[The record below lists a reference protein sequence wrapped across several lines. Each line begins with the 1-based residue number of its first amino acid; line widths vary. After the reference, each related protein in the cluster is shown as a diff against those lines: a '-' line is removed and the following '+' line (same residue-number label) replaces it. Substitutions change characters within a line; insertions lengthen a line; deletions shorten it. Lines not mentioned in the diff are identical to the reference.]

1 MREGWQETERLIRPL
16 RFFVSKYVIA
26 KFAVLITGSDFPAT
40 IRLPESFGRSKM
52 PVMELKLIRII
63 FLISGTGLL
72 LVNLIGTFFFKPLQP
87 PDEGIPGYD
96 YPLRD
101 APELEEIA
109 VSPPEIGT
117 IADLEEIN
125 EIVFERIFHTDKR
138 KYSFTENYLLY
149 LGGFFH
155 EYISSPQNPKA
166 IIKGGGGL
174 CNEISAVLRHILRK
188 AGVPARYIGLQGHV
202 ALEVKIEDE
211 WVVADPDYGVVY
223 AYSLAE
229 LEESGD
235 EIIPGVLEE
244 AGYPD
249 EMIEQVVEVF
259 LDSDENVILPAGR
272 ELSLRL
278 SLIEKTAGYLKWLIP
293 AGLLFLG
300 IAGAARKKV

>member
-1 MREGWQETERLIRPL
+1 MFFMKNL
-16 RFFVSKYVIA
+16 RFK
-26 KFAVLITGSDFPAT
+26 PAWT
-40 IRLPESFGRSKM
+40 ILSAAGA
-52 PVMELKLIRII
+52 
-63 FLISGTGLL
+63 GLL
-72 LVNLIGTFFFKPLQP
+72 LVNLFGIFFFRPLEP
-87 PDEGIPGYD
+87 PDEGIPGYHYLVGD
-96 YPLRD
+96 VSELR
-101 APELEEIA
+101 EIIA
-109 VSPPEIGT
+109 EPPEIET
-117 IADLEEIN
+117 IEDLEEIN
-125 EIVFERIFHTDKR
+125 VIVFERIFHTDRR

-166 IIKGGGGL
+166 IIRGGGGL

-188 AGVPARYIGLQGHV
+188 AGVPARYIMLQGHV

-223 AYSLAE
+223 ACSLAE

-249 EMIEQVVEVF
+249 EMIERVVEVF
-259 LDSDENVILPAGR
+259 KDSDENVVLPAGE

-278 SLIEKTAGYLKWLIP
+278 ALIEKTAGYLKWLIP

-300 IAGAARKKV
+300 IAGAERRKE